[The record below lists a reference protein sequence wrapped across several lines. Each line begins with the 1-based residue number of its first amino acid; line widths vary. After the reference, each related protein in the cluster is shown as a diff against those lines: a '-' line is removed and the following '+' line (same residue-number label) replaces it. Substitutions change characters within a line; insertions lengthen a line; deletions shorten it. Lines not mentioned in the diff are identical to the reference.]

1 MVYYNKTKS
10 IKNILIQKIVCNSGL
25 SSEMLEHLSIAEL
38 NEKLNKDFPYTHP
51 HNGSGSLKW
60 KNIR

>member
-1 MVYYNKTKS
+1 MVYYDKTKS

-25 SSEMLEHLSIAEL
+25 SSEMLENLSIAEL